1 MIVIL
6 CALGATLLLLQL
18 ASMYIDYR
26 RHRAFAITIGNIE
39 DDEKA
44 TGILDKMRLA
54 YRSSDTEGPV
64 KFREEMRDRHG
75 GKQYIWKLMPNVFYW
90 VIHDAKIAQFV
101 MNLDANLVEKAGMSK
116 DIFRGDY
123 NGFNNGLLLTE
134 GNTWKTHRKIVGKYL
149 SNHSIEAYIEQ
160 IDQSAVTFMELLCS
174 SDKPRDT
181 EDVRSLCNN
190 ALYEVIFKCLMGDVN
205 CNSQIDNT
213 NADFVRA
220 FETISKT
227 VLYRVDNRFKT
238 MLCGRFP
245 VLNTLASLTV
255 PELKEEREAMKIRDR
270 YMEQIIKSATER
282 QNDGC
287 SRDLASVFVNTK
299 DENGNSIFS
308 DNEIKCQLFTFAFG
322 GHETAASALIWILF
336 YLGAHP
342 DWSDKIK
349 NEFESLGGAINRH
362 TLNKLPVT
370 TAFIKETLRLCHT
383 LDLYIP
389 RRATRDIELPNGT
402 ILPRGFTFT
411 VDIANMATDPS
422 IWGADANTFNPA
434 RFLSSSIQNDK
445 IHQYQYLPF
454 GGGRRN
460 CIGKNFAMQQLKI
473 FTLRVATNIQI
484 KNDVVETSA
493 SYPHQPPNQWTG
505 MTWKIKSDALKQTF
519 TKR

>member
-6 CALGATLLLLQL
+6 CAVFATLLLLKL
-18 ASMYIDYR
+18 ASIYIDYL
-26 RHRAFAITIGNIE
+26 RHRAFATSIGNIE

-44 TGILDKMRLA
+44 TGILDNLRLA
-54 YRSSDTEGPV
+54 YKSEDTEGPV
-64 KFREEMRDRHG
+64 KFRGEMRDRHG

-90 VIHDAKIAQFV
+90 VIHDSKTAQFV
-101 MNLDANLVEKAGMSK
+101 MNLDADQVEKAGMSK

-134 GNTWKTHRKIVGKYL
+134 GSTWKAHRKIVGKYL

-160 IDQSAVTFMELLCS
+160 IDQSAVTFIELLCA

-181 EDVRSLCNN
+181 EAVRSLCNN

-213 NADFVRA
+213 NGDFVRA

-238 MLCGRFP
+238 MLFGRIP
-245 VLNTLASLTV
+245 ILNTLASLIV
-255 PELKEEREAMKIRDR
+255 PELKKEREAMKIRDG
-270 YMEQIIKSATER
+270 YMEQIIKSAVER
-282 QNDGC
+282 RNDG

-299 DENGNSIFS
+299 DENGVNVFS

-342 DWSDKIK
+342 DWSDKVK

-362 TLNKLPVT
+362 TLNKLPMT

-389 RRATRDIELPNGT
+389 RRATRDIELPNGA

-422 IWGADANTFNPA
+422 VWGADAHKFNPA
-434 RFLSSSIQNDK
+434 RFLSSSDQ

-460 CIGKNFAMQQLKI
+460 CVGKSFAMQQLKI
-473 FTLRVATNIQI
+473 FTLRAASNIKI
-484 KNDVVETSA
+484 KNDVVETSV
-493 SYPHQPPNQWTG
+493 SYPQQPPNQWTG